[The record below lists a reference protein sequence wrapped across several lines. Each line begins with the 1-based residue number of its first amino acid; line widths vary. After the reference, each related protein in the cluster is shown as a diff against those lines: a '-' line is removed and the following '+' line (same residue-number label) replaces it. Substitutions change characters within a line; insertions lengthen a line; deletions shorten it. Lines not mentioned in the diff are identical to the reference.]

1 MKKRGRMS
9 VAINYGYGNLI
20 KCEYCGAVLD
30 YESDRWVKEQG
41 SCYDEPIEWCWRCK
55 KEEKE

>member
-1 MKKRGRMS
+1 MS
-9 VAINYGYGNLI
+9 EARNYGYGNII